1 MKKKKSKKSIWI
13 IIFVA
18 QAILFFAFLLVLVGY
33 KTYPLC
39 NEWELMGGCEQLY
52 VPFVENYSLW
62 ESIQLFGQLIVIFI
76 LSNVFLYQGWKKF
89 RSVPRSNWSLH
100 NKVLILILEVFIL
113 VTYFCSLLVAYTYS
127 GFS

>member
-76 LSNVFLYQGWKKF
+76 LSNVPTISKQQEASIF
-89 RSVPRSNWSLH
+89 
-100 NKVLILILEVFIL
+100 
-113 VTYFCSLLVAYTYS
+113 
-127 GFS
+127 